1 MHEPF
6 PADKE
11 YLKETFEYDSDSDL
25 GDEIDEDVERSS
37 ASTSR
42 DEKPVSLFLSLLIPR
57 HYADPRDWHGFTKS
71 RHAARDIAIEESE
84 GENPNNLRGKKHGRI
99 IVLSMG
105 AHKTF
110 VHHLHFVIDV

>member
-1 MHEPF
+1 MNEPF

-25 GDEIDEDVERSS
+25 GDEIDEDVERLS
-37 ASTSR
+37 ASTN
-42 DEKPVSLFLSLLIPR
+42 
-57 HYADPRDWHGFTKS
+57 
-71 RHAARDIAIEESE
+71 RDIAIENSE
-84 GENPNNLRGKKHGRI
+84 GENHNMRGKKYGRI

-110 VHHLHFVIDV
+110 VNYL